1 MKNLIKSVIKYR
13 NNIKDKNRKDLK
25 EISTFLIK
33 NLLITHE
40 INQKVTE
47 EKIFTMLEDL
57 KGTSHVESLKIIEGV
72 VETIHLSGDVCEFG
86 VAQGKT
92 SKLISYLIMNTQ
104 KNIYLYDSFEG
115 LPKPGVKDK
124 LKDDIFNLGKM
135 EAYEGRCLIVKKKFL
150 KSCLL

>member
-47 EKIFTMLEDL
+47 EKID
-57 KGTSHVESLKIIEGV
+57 
-72 VETIHLSGDVCEFG
+72 
-86 VAQGKT
+86 
-92 SKLISYLIMNTQ
+92 Y
-104 KNIYLYDSFEG
+104 
-115 LPKPGVKDK
+115 
-124 LKDDIFNLGKM
+124 
-135 EAYEGRCLIVKKKFL
+135 
-150 KSCLL
+150 

>member
-47 EKIFTMLEDL
+47 EKIFTMLEDF
-57 KGTSHVESLKIIEGV
+57 KGTSHVESLKIIESV
-72 VETIHLSGDVCEFG
+72 FETIHLSGDVCEFG

-104 KNIYLYDSFEG
+104 KNIYLYDHI
-115 LPKPGVKDK
+115 K
-124 LKDDIFNLGKM
+124 
-135 EAYEGRCLIVKKKFL
+135 
-150 KSCLL
+150 